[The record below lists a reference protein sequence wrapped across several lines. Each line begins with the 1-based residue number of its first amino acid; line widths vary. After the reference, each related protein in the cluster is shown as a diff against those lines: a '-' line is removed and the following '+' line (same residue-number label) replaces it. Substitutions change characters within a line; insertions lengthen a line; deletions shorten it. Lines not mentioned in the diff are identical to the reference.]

1 LFLRAVKKRL
11 ASSSFDRFSSTN
23 PVHDLTEAIQTRFDA
38 EGFETS
44 PAQSRRM
51 RSLFLL
57 KEHKYSGL
65 IPCFGSG
72 GEQSEIPHI
81 VATAIRDLLLQNVDE
96 LFI

>member
-1 LFLRAVKKRL
+1 VFLRAVKKRL

-38 EGFETS
+38 EGFETEPS
-44 PAQSRRM
+44 PAQSRRV

-57 KEHKYSGL
+57 KEHGD
-65 IPCFGSG
+65 
-72 GEQSEIPHI
+72 
-81 VATAIRDLLLQNVDE
+81 RDPGPAVQNVDE